1 MVLPL
6 DDHMV
11 HRGHAVFD
19 TATLTHGM
27 LYQLDPHLDRLIKSA
42 DGARIP
48 PPFPRERLRQIILE
62 TAAASRQREG
72 SVRYWLSAGPGGY
85 GLGPAECVGSS
96 FYVIVFKQE
105 AYPESYYREGIKLIT
120 SQVPIKPPLFARIK
134 STNYLPNVL
143 VVLEAK
149 DRGADNGVF
158 IDQHGMV
165 AESSNMNVAFVT
177 KDRVFRHP
185 PFDAILSGITI
196 QRVLDFAQ
204 TLVQQGVLTAARLA
218 GISRRRGSR
227 RGGNAAHR
235 QLDQGRARGRMGRTK
250 NRRRQ
255 AGTDHRE
262 AAGNVERGRD
272 IGPGSTRGRAVRRCL
287 TAQDLPDY
295 FYLNLKEVVM
305 TKKKLSRGLMT
316 AVIVGVFGLGY
327 VCGSMTQRQAEAQ
340 IGGLLEKAGKAG
352 GPVGSVAQ
360 FGSSIVEMQDHI
372 TGLQKNLDTFKNVQ
386 SSLTGK

>member
-1 MVLPL
+1 MPKTAVFTSDQAIAGLRESIHAKAANFYAMYSSILGGIVTDPALMVLPL

-19 TATLTHGM
+19 TATLTHGR

-48 PPFPRERLRQIILE
+48 LPFPREQLREIILD
-62 TAAASRQREG
+62 TAAAGGRRDG

-158 IDQHGMV
+158 IDQRGMV

-177 KDRVFRHP
+177 KERVLRHP

-196 QRVLDFAQ
+196 ERVLDFAGR
-204 TLVQQGVLTAARLA
+204 LVQQGALTAVRLA
-218 GISRRRGSR
+218 DIPVREG
-227 RGGNAAHR
+227 
-235 QLDQGRARGRMGRTK
+235 
-250 NRRRQ
+250 
-255 AGTDHRE
+255 RE
-262 AAGNVERGRD
+262 AAEMML
-272 IGPGSTRGRAVRRCL
+272 I
-287 TAQDLPDY
+287 
-295 FYLNLKEVVM
+295 
-305 TKKKLSRGLMT
+305 
-316 AVIVGVFGLGY
+316 
-327 VCGSMTQRQAEAQ
+327 
-340 IGGLLEKAGKAG
+340 
-352 GPVGSVAQ
+352 
-360 FGSSIVEMQDHI
+360 GSSIKIAPVVEWDGRKVGDGKPGPI
-372 TGLQKNLDTFKNVQ
+372 TQKLLDMWNEDTISATDQLVAVPYEK
-386 SSLTGK
+386 

>member
-1 MVLPL
+1 MATPIFSADDSIRRLRQTVHGKANNFYAMYSSVLGGIVTDPAMMVLPL

-27 LYQLDPHLDRLIKSA
+27 LYQLDAHLDRLLGSA
-42 DGARIP
+42 AGARIAL
-48 PPFPRERLRQIILE
+48 PFPRETLRQIILD
-62 TAAASRQREG
+62 TAAASRQLEG

-105 AYPESYYREGIKLIT
+105 AYPESYYTEGIKLVT

-158 IDQHGMV
+158 IDQRGMV

-177 KDRVFRHP
+177 KDRAFRHP

-196 QRVLDFAQ
+196 QRVLEFARR
-204 TLVQQGVLTAARLA
+204 LVQQG
-218 GISRRRGSR
+218 
-227 RGGNAAHR
+227 
-235 QLDQGRARGRMGRTK
+235 
-250 NRRRQ
+250 
-255 AGTDHRE
+255 E
-262 AAGNVERGRD
+262 
-272 IGPGSTRGRAVRRCL
+272 
-287 TAQDLPDY
+287 
-295 FYLNLKEVVM
+295 LKEVLIADIPV
-305 TKKKLSRGLMT
+305 SEG
-316 AVIVGVFGLGY
+316 
-327 VCGSMTQRQAEAQ
+327 RQAAEMML
-340 IGGLLEKAGKAG
+340 I
-352 GPVGSVAQ
+352 
-360 FGSSIVEMQDHI
+360 GSSIKVAPVVQWDEKPIGDGKPGPI
-372 TGLQKNLDTFKNVQ
+372 TKKLLDIWHEDVRSAADQLVRVPNPEGF
-386 SSLTGK
+386 